1 MALNNIGNI
10 YFMLEKYHEAI
21 AAYRRAVDIS
31 TQLLNG
37 ASGRAASARDQEAAV
52 AVLSDETREKLMA
65 QLAARSYNMALAMVA
80 SHDDRARDCLLEC
93 AQAWDQIPSLREKVV
108 ACWCELA
115 GMDIAEGLLDNAEL
129 ACREASTR
137 ACVCAG
143 VCVCA
148 CVCVRACVRACVCV
162 CARARKCMC
171 VCACKD
177 NVMGGEQSR
186 R

>member
-1 MALNNIGNI
+1 MHRVAPQNDAGRGVALNNIGNI

-148 CVCVRACVRACVCV
+148 CVCVRACVRA
-162 CARARKCMC
+162 
-171 VCACKD
+171 
-177 NVMGGEQSR
+177 
-186 R
+186 